1 MKRAVYILSIL
12 LLVSCQSIE
21 QLSIDYLLPADVSFP
36 NSLRRIGIVNNCP
49 DKPSNQQ
56 HGLSGHLFGNGK
68 LAAEALAEAI
78 ANENYFDEVIICDS
92 ALQANNAYK
101 QATMLNNAE
110 IQELTAL
117 MDVDFLIAVEE
128 INIETKQEITNMPDW
143 GGCYAIVQS
152 VVLPKFTIYLPNR
165 QKPLVSLQPRDSIF
179 WDRIAQT
186 EKAVIELLPSDSLI
200 ISEASSSAGEMPLKH
215 ILPYW
220 KTSNRYY
227 FTKGN
232 AAMRDAAIYIKENN
246 WPEAVNQW
254 KQVYDSKKKG
264 KKRMQAAY
272 NLALGYEM
280 MDDLQKA
287 YEFATEAQQIAYEL
301 EHIKEIEKQ
310 QALTAESALYY
321 LECTRLV
328 NELKVRKDGMMLLKA
343 QMQRFETDF

>member
-1 MKRAVYILSIL
+1 MKRVVYILAIL

-92 ALQANNAYK
+92 ALQAKNAYK
-101 QATMLNNAE
+101 QVTMLNKAE

-128 INIETKQEITNMPDW
+128 IDIETKKGITNMPEW
-143 GGCYAIVQS
+143 GGCYAIIQS
-152 VVLPKFTIYLPNR
+152 VVSPKFTIYLPNR

-186 EKAVIELLPSDSLI
+186 EKAVIELLPNDSLI
-200 ISEASSSAGEMPLKH
+200 IAETSTFAGELPIKH

-227 FTKGN
+227 FTNGN
-232 AAMRDAAIYIKENN
+232 VAMRDAAIYVKENN
-246 WPEAVNQW
+246 WPEAIKLW
-254 KQVYDSKKKG
+254 EQVYNSKKKG
-264 KKRMQAAY
+264 KVKMQAAY
-272 NLALGYEM
+272 NLALGHEM

-287 YEFATEAQQIAYEL
+287 YEFATEALQIAYEI
-301 EHIKEIEKQ
+301 EHIKDIENRQ
-310 QALTAESALYY
+310 TLTTESALYY

-328 NELKVRKDGMMLLKA
+328 NELKVRKEGMMLLKA

>member
-1 MKRAVYILSIL
+1 MKRVAYILTIL

-36 NSLRRIGIVNNCP
+36 SSLRRIGIVNNCP
-49 DKPSNQQ
+49 DKPSNQ

-68 LAAEALAEAI
+68 LTAEALAEAI

-92 ALQANNAYK
+92 ALQAKNVDK
-101 QATMLNNAE
+101 QITTLNNTE
-110 IQELTAL
+110 IIELTEL
-117 MDVDFLIAVEE
+117 MDVDFLIAVED
-128 INIETKQEITNMPDW
+128 INIETSKEITDMPSW
-143 GGCYAIVQS
+143 GGCYAIIQS
-152 VVLPKFTIYLPNR
+152 IVSPKFTIYLPNR

-186 EKAVIELLPSDSLI
+186 EKNVNELLPNDSLI
-200 ISEASSSAGEMPLKH
+200 IAEASTFAGEIPLKH

-227 FTKGN
+227 FTNGN
-232 AAMRDAAIYIKENN
+232 VAMRDAAIYVKENN
-246 WPEAVNQW
+246 WPEAINLWEQA
-254 KQVYDSKKKG
+254 YNNSKKKG

-280 MDDLQKA
+280 MDELQKA
-287 YEFATEAQQIAYEL
+287 YDFATEAQQIAYEL
-301 EHIKEIEKQ
+301 EHIKEIENQ
-310 QALTAESALYY
+310 QTITTKSALYY

-328 NELKVRKDGMMLLKA
+328 NELKVRKEGMMLLKA